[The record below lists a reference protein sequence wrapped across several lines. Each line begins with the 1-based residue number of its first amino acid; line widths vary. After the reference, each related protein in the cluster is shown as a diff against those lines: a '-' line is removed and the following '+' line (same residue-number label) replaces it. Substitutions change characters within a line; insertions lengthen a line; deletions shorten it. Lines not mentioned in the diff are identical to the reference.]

1 MSIALPA
8 PTASATEAAIPRAAV
23 APPKGERLAFIDAL
37 RGLAA
42 LAVAAYHIE
51 RYGPLAEPASRLIA
65 GPIEEVIRHGWMG
78 VQTFYVISG
87 FVIAYSLRDA
97 WMTPGYLG
105 NYALRRSLRL
115 DPPYWTTIAVA
126 LAVYFAGPMFG
137 WPSPMLSEPSWPQF
151 GWHFLYL
158 QNLMEYDNL
167 SVGLWTLCIEVQ
179 FYLLYAI
186 VFGLA
191 QRTSGAARWN
201 SGGGG
206 GALALW
212 FAPIAVVSLMTYRH
226 DEAFT
231 GTWFAWLAPFQ
242 NDSCMLHYFWMF
254 FLGMLVHW
262 TLAGRIPSWL
272 LLSYLALMAVR
283 FGWRE
288 VDQHEVAGS
297 VVAEYSWSIEVFV
310 AALAGTAIYLV
321 GRAKRFA
328 TVGNLQPLQFLGMI
342 SYSLY
347 LIHYPVSHVIVH
359 TCHAWAEKQSW
370 YGTELYDW
378 FALAVTAAALA
389 AAILVGYGMYLCIE
403 RPSLRLA
410 ARFRRREQPAAA

>member
-1 MSIALPA
+1 MSLALPA
-8 PTASATEAAIPRAAV
+8 PVVATPEEAAIRAAT
-23 APPKGERLAFIDAL
+23 PPRKGERLAFIDAL

-65 GPIEEVIRHGWMG
+65 GPIEDVIRRGWMG

-115 DPPYWTTIAVA
+115 DPPYWTTIAVS
-126 LAVYFAGPMFG
+126 LAIFFAGPVFG
-137 WPSPMLSEPSWPQF
+137 WPSPMLSDPSWPQF

-158 QNLMEYDNL
+158 QNLMGYDNL

-186 VFGLA
+186 IFGLA
-191 QRTSGAARWN
+191 QRTCGMDRWT

-206 GALALW
+206 TALALW
-212 FAPIAVVSLMTYRH
+212 FAPIAVVSLLTYRH
-226 DEAFT
+226 DEVFT
-231 GTWFAWLAPFQ
+231 GPYFAWLAPFQ
-242 NDSCMLHYFWMF
+242 NNACMLHYFWMF

-262 TLAGRIPSWL
+262 TLERRLPAWIL
-272 LLSYLALMAVR
+272 LGYLGLMAGR

-288 VDQHEVAGS
+288 VYESSRTGLVH
-297 VVAEYSWSIEVFV
+297 YSWSIEVLV
-310 AALAGTAIYLV
+310 AGIAGSAIFLV
-321 GRAKRFA
+321 GRAGRFA
-328 TVGNLQPLQFLGMI
+328 TAGNWRPLQFLGMI

-359 TCHAWAEKQSW
+359 PAHAWAQKQSW
-370 YGTELYDW
+370 YGTPFYDW
-378 FALAVTAAALA
+378 FALGVTAGALA
-389 AAILVGYGMYLCIE
+389 AATLVGYGMYLCVE

-410 ARFRRREQPAAA
+410 ALLRRKEQVVV